1 MRKPGSPNGRQMT
14 MRLDSVDKVAALL
27 MTMPRPVAVELLK
40 KFDDREIEVVARSV
54 SRLPVIR
61 PDVIQGLVDELE
73 AELTTEDVLV
83 GSIGSAKD
91 LIVDAVSEERVT
103 EIISEIEGRGP
114 DRVWT
119 RLDAAPESQ
128 LLTFIQSEPPQIS
141 AIVISKLKPE
151 LAAGILDKLS
161 AEVRCDLSRRLLNM
175 KPIGE
180 RAMRLIAER
189 LSANLLSSDTR
200 KDDGSDRYSPLTA
213 ILNNLK
219 KGQIAEVIRDI
230 GQASATDAAE
240 LEKRIFVF
248 EDLVLLKQPD
258 RVLVFDSL
266 SAEQIVQALFGT
278 DEGLRCC
285 VLEVLSPRSRRIV
298 EAEIAAAA
306 KVPDEVVIAARRNI
320 VSTILKLAAAGQ
332 IELKPAASVD

>member
-1 MRKPGSPNGRQMT
+1 MRKRGSPNGRQMT

-83 GSIGSAKD
+83 GAIGSAKD

-258 RVLVFDSL
+258 RVLVFDSR
-266 SAEQIVQALFGT
+266 SAEQIVRA
-278 DEGLRCC
+278 
-285 VLEVLSPRSRRIV
+285 
-298 EAEIAAAA
+298 
-306 KVPDEVVIAARRNI
+306 
-320 VSTILKLAAAGQ
+320 
-332 IELKPAASVD
+332 